1 MVSWFHQTELTTV
14 LDLARCE
21 EFRRR
26 LDAHG
31 IPYKVKGKDRSS
43 PVVQP
48 VGRTGADRCF
58 LPERQPGQA
67 IRDLCFPG
75 KSFPGPSGDRL
86 GSEAIARCS
95 VPGRENV

>member
-31 IPYKVKGKDRSS
+31 IPYKVKVKDRSS
-43 PVVQP
+43 PWFSLW
-48 VGRTGADRCF
+48 G
-58 LPERQPGQA
+58 
-67 IRDLCFPG
+67 
-75 KSFPGPSGDRL
+75 
-86 GSEAIARCS
+86 
-95 VPGRENV
+95 GREQNASLDRQYVIYVSRENLSLAQAVTGLEAKR

>member
-31 IPYKVKGKDRSS
+31 IPYKVKGEGRAS
-43 PVVQP
+43 P
-48 VGRTGADRCF
+48 GLSRG
-58 LPERQPGQA
+58 G
-67 IRDLCFPG
+67 
-75 KSFPGPSGDRL
+75 
-86 GSEAIARCS
+86 
-95 VPGRENV
+95 GRERPGVLLQNASRGRQYVIYVYRENLSLAQEVTGLEAKR

>member
-43 PVVQP
+43 PLQVSYNLSGCCASTSWAWPREPFQD
-48 VGRTGADRCF
+48 GRADDGFGHRRHCRC
-58 LPERQPGQA
+58 R
-67 IRDLCFPG
+67 
-75 KSFPGPSGDRL
+75 
-86 GSEAIARCS
+86 
-95 VPGRENV
+95 

>member
-31 IPYKVKGKDRSS
+31 IPYKSR
-43 PVVQP
+43 
-48 VGRTGADRCF
+48 GRIAPPRGSACGAD
-58 LPERQPGQA
+58 G
-67 IRDLCFPG
+67 
-75 KSFPGPSGDRL
+75 SGPVFSSRTPAWTG
-86 GSEAIARCS
+86 
-95 VPGRENV
+95 NT

>member
-31 IPYKVKGKDRSS
+31 IPYKVNSRKSVCIYTR
-43 PVVQP
+43 
-48 VGRTGADRCF
+48 GRIAPPRGSACGAD
-58 LPERQPGQA
+58 G
-67 IRDLCFPG
+67 
-75 KSFPGPSGDRL
+75 SGPVFSSRTPAWTG
-86 GSEAIARCS
+86 
-95 VPGRENV
+95 NT

>member
-31 IPYKVKGKDRSS
+31 IPYKVKVKDRSS
-43 PVVQP
+43 PWFSLW
-48 VGRTGADRCF
+48 GGTGADRCF

>member
-31 IPYKVKGKDRSS
+31 IPYKVKVKDRADGSGPVFSS
-43 PVVQP
+43 
-48 VGRTGADRCF
+48 RTPAWTG
-58 LPERQPGQA
+58 
-67 IRDLCFPG
+67 
-75 KSFPGPSGDRL
+75 
-86 GSEAIARCS
+86 
-95 VPGRENV
+95 NT

>member
-43 PVVQP
+43 P
-48 VGRTGADRCF
+48 
-58 LPERQPGQA
+58 
-67 IRDLCFPG
+67 
-75 KSFPGPSGDRL
+75 
-86 GSEAIARCS
+86 
-95 VPGRENV
+95 

>member
-31 IPYKVKGKDRSS
+31 IPYQVKVKDRSS
-43 PVVQP
+43 PWFSLW
-48 VGRTGADRCF
+48 GGRERTGVFFQNPSLDSEYVINVSRDNLSMAKEETGF
-58 LPERQPGQA
+58 QA
-67 IRDLCFPG
+67 KR
-75 KSFPGPSGDRL
+75 
-86 GSEAIARCS
+86 
-95 VPGRENV
+95 

>member
-31 IPYKVKGKDRSS
+31 IPYKVKVKDRSS
-43 PVVQP
+43 PW
-48 VGRTGADRCF
+48 F
-58 LPERQPGQA
+58 SL
-67 IRDLCFPG
+67 I
-75 KSFPGPSGDRL
+75 
-86 GSEAIARCS
+86 
-95 VPGRENV
+95 

>member
-31 IPYKVKGKDRSS
+31 IPYKVQVKDRSS
-43 PVVQP
+43 PWFSLW
-48 VGRTGADRCF
+48 G
-58 LPERQPGQA
+58 
-67 IRDLCFPG
+67 
-75 KSFPGPSGDRL
+75 
-86 GSEAIARCS
+86 
-95 VPGRENV
+95 GRERT